1 MDEIVNKWKLF
12 LEQEDKI
19 KYQIYCD
26 MEGVLFDL
34 EEGIE
39 RELISLKDNGQ
50 LEENVM
56 IQAIQVLNSGEVWQ
70 DLQTNSELKSG
81 AQAIFDILNNPSEDE
96 REKFW
101 TYLPRRKDMN
111 MLWSYI
117 KEYNPT
123 ILTAPWKLPTGRLDA
138 ACMRGKKN
146 WVGRFNLDPKEVI
159 VTPDKYKYAA
169 RNHILIDDMDRYIEP
184 WKSAGGIPIKH
195 FSSDKTIPQLKD
207 LLEK

>member
-1 MDEIVNKWKLF
+1 MDEIDNKWNLF

-26 MEGVLFDL
+26 MDGVLVDL
-34 EEGIE
+34 IEGIE
-39 RELISLKDNGQ
+39 RELISLKDSGR

-56 IQAIQVLNSGEVWQ
+56 IQAIQVLNSGEVWE
-70 DLQTNSELKSG
+70 DLQSNSELKSG

-96 REKFW
+96 RERFW

-123 ILTAPWKLPTGRLDA
+123 ILTAPWRLPSGRLDA
-138 ACMRGKKN
+138 ACMRGKEN

-159 VTPDKYKYAA
+159 ITPDKYKYAA
-169 RNHILIDDMDRYIEP
+169 RNHILIDDMDRYIKP